1 MARVVAFR
9 IGVALLAL
17 IAFWLLWSLAYD
29 IVVGARWAPTRFP
42 GEGAS
47 RWALLRQQNANRSAD
62 TFLIA
67 WNHFRA
73 RFAYPATQAEALT
86 RAALAA
92 GSVFALAFAGGVFA
106 HVNRRQMPYGA
117 ARFGTLLE
125 AAKQGLTA
133 KQGIILGLHGGVT
146 IRSDEPA
153 HILVVGP
160 SRSGKGTGFVLPN
173 GYLWRGSAV
182 FFDPKRENF
191 EALANHRRRQGDQ
204 VFMFSPGS
212 RDTHRYNPL
221 DFVRRDA
228 RMATD
233 CLVVASFIIP
243 EKVDDTWAGA
253 GRLLLSGLI
262 GYVLASPLTASAQH
276 MRTVARMTT
285 TGKDISAVLR
295 AIVKTER
302 PHLPIWVVDNFNQ
315 YIALEPE
322 TRNSAVF
329 NVNLA
334 MSLWNNDLISA
345 ATETSDFDIRDLRR
359 RPMTIF
365 IGCTIAELAI
375 FRPLIRILFQQIH
388 DLLMGKLPGRDE
400 PHQVLLMLDEF
411 YHVGRMDSL
420 ISKITISAG
429 YGFRMCIVMQDIS
442 QLDELYGKNTR
453 ITTVSGSQIKLFIQ
467 INDLETSEFVSEMLG
482 DTTEVYKTPVTRP
495 GQGIFA
501 PTAWAPHYTARP
513 LRSPLELREMSARMA
528 ILMVKNSRSFE
539 LTKIRHYKDRPYRRL
554 FEAARGDPPPLPTL
568 REWLDEPLGG
578 AFGPAPSKEDQYLD
592 EAQVAAP
599 PPPGAARKKP
609 ARTAAAKKEPAK
621 KEAAKKAD
629 AGKSALGGRLT
640 VADPAMPEILP
651 LPAQRPRAPGR
662 VSDLARV
669 KPAAK
674 RLSLGEAPPAPP
686 GETCDI
692 RNLLAASEV
701 AQKECFG
708 DVIATAEAGADQ
720 RSDKMRKAMASLTE
734 LEESFGDDAKQ
745 GLP

>member
-1 MARVVAFR
+1 MARVAAFR
-9 IGVALLAL
+9 IGVAILLA
-17 IAFWLLWSLAYD
+17 IAFWLLWSMAYE
-29 IVVGARWAPTRFP
+29 IVVGLRWAPTRFP

-47 RWALLRQQNANRSAD
+47 QWGLLRMQNADRSAE
-62 TFLIA
+62 FFMVA
-67 WNHFRA
+67 WKHFYA
-73 RFAYPATQAEALT
+73 RLLYPETQAEALI
-86 RAALAA
+86 RAGVAA
-92 GSVFALAFAGGVFA
+92 GAVVALGLGGWLFAFI
-106 HVNRRQMPYGA
+106 NRRQMPYGA
-117 ARFGTLLE
+117 ARFGTLME
-125 AAKQGLTA
+125 AAKQGLTD
-133 KQGIILGLHGGVT
+133 KQGIVLGTLGGVT

-191 EALANHRRRQGDQ
+191 IALANHRKALGDK

-212 RDTHRYNPL
+212 NDTHRYNPL
-221 DFVRRDA
+221 DFVRRDE

-243 EKVDDTWAGA
+243 EKADDTWAGA
-253 GRLLLSGLI
+253 GRLLLSALI
-262 GYVLASPLTASAQH
+262 GYVLSSPLIAGAQH
-276 MRTVARMTT
+276 MRSVARMTT
-285 TGKDISAVLR
+285 TGKDISSVLR

-302 PHLPIWVVDNFNQ
+302 PHLPTWVVDNFNQ

-329 NVNLA
+329 NVNMA
-334 MSLWNNDLISA
+334 MSLWNNGLISA
-345 ATETSDFDIRDLRR
+345 ATETSDFDIRELRR
-359 RPMTIF
+359 QPMTIF

-388 DLLMGKLPGRDE
+388 DLMMVRIPGEDE

-482 DTTEVYKTPVTRP
+482 ETTQVYKTPVMRP

-501 PTAWAPHYTARP
+501 PRAWAPHYTPRP
-513 LRSPLELREMSARMA
+513 LRSPLELREMSDRVS

-539 LTKIRHYKDRPYRRL
+539 LTKVRHYQDRPYRRL
-554 FEAARGDPPPLPTL
+554 YEAAKGNPPVFPRL
-568 REWLDEPLGG
+568 REWRDEALGG
-578 AFGPAPSKEDQYLD
+578 AINPALKDAASAEERPSPAPKR
-592 EAQVAAP
+592 
-599 PPPGAARKKP
+599 AARPKP
-609 ARTAAAKKEPAK
+609 ATLKSVTESKRFIAARTAAFKPPPVPVPLVIAK
-621 KEAAKKAD
+621 AA
-629 AGKSALGGRLT
+629 SVERT
-640 VADPAMPEILP
+640 
-651 LPAQRPRAPGR
+651 PR
-662 VSDLARV
+662 
-669 KPAAK
+669 KP
-674 RLSLGEAPPAPP
+674 LSLGEAPVASA
-686 GETCDI
+686 GESCAIGDV
-692 RNLLAASEV
+692 LAAAERAQHDDFGAMAATAGTAAGSERLWD
-701 AQKECFG
+701 A
-708 DVIATAEAGADQ
+708 IATLSQLQG
-720 RSDKMRKAMASLTE
+720 R
-734 LEESFGDDAKQ
+734 FGDDGRA
-745 GLP
+745 P